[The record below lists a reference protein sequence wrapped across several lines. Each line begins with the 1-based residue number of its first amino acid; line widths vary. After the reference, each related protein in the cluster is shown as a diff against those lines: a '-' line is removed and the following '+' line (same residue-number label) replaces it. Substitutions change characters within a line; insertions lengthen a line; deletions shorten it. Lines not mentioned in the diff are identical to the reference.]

1 MSNFDSVYTRLLG
14 EHRIDMMCLNN
25 QLDRHIENEIKLATN
40 MNKAIEY
47 MENYI
52 NIEPDNGTTTPIKIE
67 FKYVIKIL
75 KEDKDYV

>member
-1 MSNFDSVYTRLLG
+1 MSNFDSVYTRLLA
-14 EHRIDMMCLNN
+14 EHHIDMTSLNN

-52 NIEPDNGTTTPIKIE
+52 KVEDY
-67 FKYVIKIL
+67 KYNENVIKEFGVVIKLL
-75 KEDKDYV
+75 KEGEYD